1 MKSNI
6 KDFAANR
13 RGQQIKTNC
22 QNDSFSV
29 KSKIDFPKTEVL
41 KNPRN
46 LIILLLFFSF
56 FISCGVKTPV
66 ITSIDPKF
74 GRMGEVITLTGSNFG
89 ALRDESYVTIA
100 GISPTNSSYYLWQ
113 DNKIILKI
121 PELGESG
128 LVYVRV
134 KGKKSNGVLF
144 SNSASVP
151 RSVDGE
157 ELGLEP
163 RITSVTPQ
171 IGAPGTLIT
180 IIGNNFGIS
189 RENSSNSGMGV
200 FFSWDYES
208 ETFNPYAVREPEF
221 IEVSE
226 TEMGYEYWSARE
238 IRVRLPD
245 GAVSGNFE
253 IRTPHGKS
261 RSVFFDVSGKPGFKN
276 IKDKRSYTITYSVDI
291 RVTEASR
298 PNTLYLWIPKPV
310 TSPSQRNVS
319 LVSRSIE
326 PFMENHKGVSLYK
339 LDNLGTGTNQSVN
352 LSYRVEVYAI
362 ASSIRPLS
370 IRQEATNLTTV
381 HTKSS
386 SLIPSDNQQIR
397 AAVYTILNREQ
408 NPYLKAKAIY
418 DWIIRNM
425 QISDSAASTNII
437 EALENRHG
445 DPYAAALLYT
455 AMSRAAGVPCIPVA
469 GVLINQNG
477 QTLRH
482 YWAEFW
488 IDGFGW
494 LPVDPVMGSGA
505 VKLTDSASQRFDD
518 ETEKDLVNF
527 YFGNLDN
534 QRIAF
539 SRGEL
544 VLSQIESRGRLV
556 SRPQSYSLQ
565 NVWEESAGGLESYS
579 SLWRDITISGIYVQ

>member
-1 MKSNI
+1 M
-6 KDFAANR
+6 
-13 RGQQIKTNC
+13 
-22 QNDSFSV
+22 SF
-29 KSKIDFPKTEVL
+29 
-41 KNPRN
+41 
-46 LIILLLFFSF
+46 LIFY
-56 FISCGVKTPV
+56 SCGAKAPI

-74 GRMGEVITLTGSNFG
+74 GRMGEIITLTGSNFG
-89 ALRDESYVTIA
+89 ALRDESYITIA

-113 DNKIILKI
+113 DDQIIVRI

-151 RSVDGE
+151 RPIDGE

-163 RITSVTPQ
+163 KISAVTPQ

-180 IIGNNFGIS
+180 IIGNNFGTS
-189 RENSSNSGMGV
+189 RDTSQEPGSGV

-208 ETFNPYAVREPEF
+208 GAINPYAVREPEF
-221 IEVSE
+221 IEASE
-226 TEMGYEYWSARE
+226 TEMGYEHWSTRE

-253 IRTPHGKS
+253 VRTPHGKS

-276 IKDKRSYTITYSVDI
+276 IKDKRTYTVTYSVDI
-291 RVTEASR
+291 RITEASR
-298 PNTLYLWIPKPV
+298 PNMLYLWIPKPV
-310 TSPSQRNVS
+310 ISPSQRNVT
-319 LVSRSIE
+319 LVSRTIE
-326 PFMENHKGVSLYK
+326 PFLENHKGVSLYK
-339 LDNLGTGTNQSVN
+339 LENLFGGTSQYIN
-352 LSYRVEVYAI
+352 LSYRVEVY
-362 ASSIRPLS
+362 SIGTSIKPLS
-370 IRQEATNLTTV
+370 IKQEWTDISKTY
-381 HTKSS
+381 TKSS
-386 SLIPSDNQQIR
+386 SLIPSDNQQIKTT
-397 AAVYTILNREQ
+397 AGSIASREQ
-408 NPYLKAKAIY
+408 NPYIKAKAVY
-418 DWIIRNM
+418 DWIINNI
-425 QISDSAASTNII
+425 QISSSTSVKSIVD
-437 EALENRHG
+437 ALERKRG

-455 AMSRAAGVPCIPVA
+455 AMTRAAGVPCIPVA

-477 QTLRH
+477 NTIRH

-494 LPVDPVMGSGA
+494 IPVDPAMGAGA
-505 VKLTDSASQRFDD
+505 VKIADNTRQFD

-544 VLSQIESRGRLV
+544 NLSQIENRGRLV
-556 SRPQSYSLQ
+556 SRSQSYSLQ

-579 SLWRDITISGIYVQ
+579 SFWGDITISGIYGQ

>member
-1 MKSNI
+1 MTDNTEYFAAYRNKQPRIRMKRHFFLFVFFVFLVSCNI
-6 KDFAANR
+6 KA
-13 RGQQIKTNC
+13 
-22 QNDSFSV
+22 
-29 KSKIDFPKTEVL
+29 
-41 KNPRN
+41 
-46 LIILLLFFSF
+46 
-56 FISCGVKTPV
+56 PV

-74 GRMGEVITLTGSNFG
+74 GRMGEIVTLTGNNFG
-89 ALRDESYVTIA
+89 ASRDESYVTIA

-113 DNKIILKI
+113 DNQIILRV

-128 LVYVRV
+128 LVYVRA

-151 RSVDGE
+151 RPVDGE

-163 RITSVTPQ
+163 KIVSVTPQ
-171 IGAPGTLIT
+171 SGAPGTLIT
-180 IIGNNFGIS
+180 IMGNNFGIS
-189 RENSSNSGMGV
+189 RENSPDFGAGV

-208 ETFNPYAVREPEF
+208 GTNNPYAVREPEF
-221 IEVSE
+221 IEASE

-261 RSVFFDVSGKPGFKN
+261 RSVFFDVSGKTGVKT

-291 RVTEASR
+291 RVNEATK

-310 TSPSQRNVS
+310 ISPSQRNVI
-319 LVSRSIE
+319 LVSRNVE
-326 PFMENHKGVSLYK
+326 PFMENYKGVSLYK
-339 LDNLGTGTNQSVN
+339 LDSLGTGTNQSVN

-362 ASSIRPLS
+362 GTGIKPLS
-370 IRQEATNLTTV
+370 VKQETTALYRT
-381 HTKSS
+381 HTQST
-386 SLIPSDNQQIR
+386 SLIPGNNQKIR
-397 AAVYTILNREQ
+397 TAVNSITGREQ
-408 NPYLKAKAIY
+408 NPYIKAKAIY
-418 DWIIRNM
+418 DWIISYM
-425 QISDSAASTNII
+425 KISDSAFSADLVD
-437 EALENRHG
+437 ALEKRQC

-455 AMSRAAGVPCIPVA
+455 AMARAAGVPCIPVA

-477 QTLRH
+477 QTFRH

-494 LPVDPVMGSGA
+494 LPVDPAMGAGA
-505 VKLTDSASQRFDD
+505 VKLTDNANLRSDD
-518 ETEKDLVNF
+518 GTARDLANF
-527 YFGNLDN
+527 YFGNMDN

-539 SRGEL
+539 SRGEP

-565 NVWEESAGGLESYS
+565 NVWEESVGGLESYS
-579 SLWRDITISGIYVQ
+579 SLWGDITISGIYIR